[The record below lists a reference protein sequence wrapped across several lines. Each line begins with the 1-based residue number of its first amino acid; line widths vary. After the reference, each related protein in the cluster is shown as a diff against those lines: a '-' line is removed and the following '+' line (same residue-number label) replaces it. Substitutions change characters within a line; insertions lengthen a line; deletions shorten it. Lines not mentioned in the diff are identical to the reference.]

1 MQWKYFLNEVLHTI
15 EETLPH
21 GMILMAFCKNYLFLN
36 SVNLILNIF
45 FPLESKTKHFL
56 EFCLNMSFAFKDFD
70 GSDFVWFGCVILIV
84 EKLGTTVHPCHKLT
98 TVHCDIS
105 TGVYFVYFI
114 WLLCIF
120 ACNLPVVRILD
131 LYSVYYGRWLI

>member
-1 MQWKYFLNEVLHTI
+1 MESNFGTLDGCDYSKASFMQWKYFLNEVLHTI

-70 GSDFVWFGCVILIV
+70 GSDFVWFGCVYSNCR
-84 EKLGTTVHPCHKLT
+84 E
-98 TVHCDIS
+98 
-105 TGVYFVYFI
+105 TGDHSPPMSQI
-114 WLLCIF
+114 DHSSL
-120 ACNLPVVRILD
+120 
-131 LYSVYYGRWLI
+131 